1 MDLGRQVLEQLG
13 YQVDAC
19 TSSVEALERFK
30 TFPEKYD
37 IVITDMTMPHMTGAK
52 LAEEILR
59 IRPDMPMIL
68 CTGFSQAINE
78 EQALDI
84 GFRAFVMKPISI
96 EQIATVIRDV
106 LDNQTATPAQRLS
119 LAD

>member
-1 MDLGRQVLEQLG
+1 MFVDDELSIMDLGRQVLEQLG

-30 TFPEKYD
+30 TFPDKYD

-52 LAEEILR
+52 LAEEHAH
-59 IRPDMPMIL
+59 PADMPMIL

-78 EQALDI
+78 EQAPDH
-84 GFRAFVMKPISI
+84 RV
-96 EQIATVIRDV
+96 
-106 LDNQTATPAQRLS
+106 PALS
-119 LAD
+119 